1 MNINNTNK
9 TNLTLSAKN
18 ISHKFDYDVLDDM
31 CIDIYEGES
40 IAIMGK
46 SGCGKS
52 TLLNILSTLLKP
64 DNGNVVFNNQN
75 IYSIKNKQLL
85 KIRREYFGIVFQA
98 HYLFRGFSAKENLEV
113 SKYLSNKEIDYEI
126 CKSFEI
132 DNILGQNVGELSGGQ
147 QQRVSIARVLLKKPK
162 IIFADEPTGNLDI
175 NTAQKV
181 LDKLILFI
189 KNNNSSLVI
198 ATHDVQ
204 IAQKCDKIYLI
215 ENKKLTKIV
224 K

>member
-1 MNINNTNK
+1 MNINNADK
-9 TNLTLSAKN
+9 INLALSAKN
-18 ISHKFDYDVLDDM
+18 ISHKFDYDVLDDI

-64 DNGNVVFNNQN
+64 NNGNVMFNNQN

-85 KIRREYFGIVFQA
+85 KIRREHFGIVFQA

-132 DNILGQNVGELSGGQ
+132 DNILEQNVGELSGGQ

-181 LDKLILFI
+181 LDKLILFV

-215 ENKKLTKIV
+215 ENKKLKKIV